1 MARYNWIALLLGL
14 SNIGLLFLCGLI
26 NELTNQWGFVF
37 FFPAVLL
44 FPAFLFLDKLRA
56 LLVLFIS
63 GLYCDQ
69 ALSSSFGYHAFAL
82 CFLYLLLSEFFPVGQ
97 KKSLLRPV
105 SIQVLTH
112 FLLALGWFLF
122 LKFSNDGSNDWA
134 FFRFLSDTILSG
146 LLLFPVFQW
155 YPRFCEALIQLVG
168 ANSLRESF
176 TEQNGE

>member
-1 MARYNWIALLLGL
+1 M
-14 SNIGLLFLCGLI
+14 
-26 NELTNQWGFVF
+26 GFCF

-82 CFLYLLLSEFFPVGQ
+82 CFLYLFFSEFFQLGQ

-105 SIQVLTH
+105 SIQVMTH

-122 LKFSNDGSNDWA
+122 LKVSNDGSNNWT
-134 FFRFLSDTILSG
+134 FLGFLSDTILSG
-146 LLLFPVFQW
+146 FYYFQFFNGI
-155 YPRFCEALIQLVG
+155 PRVCEALIQLVG
-168 ANSLRESF
+168 ANSLREKF
-176 TEQNGE
+176 H